1 MTTFIVGAMPLDDE
15 YVRTLIESVPEKDR
29 FIIAC
34 DKGYYYINMAG
45 YSPDLVVGDFDSA
58 DSDLYEQLMRDGKE
72 VIKLNPIKDDTDIEA
87 ALQYAFECTKGDII
101 IIGAIGG
108 RLDHTLGNVALLG
121 MGLNHN
127 RKIYLV
133 DGLNRLQ
140 MIKAPEKITIKKA
153 SQHGKYIS
161 VFPYMGPV
169 SGLTMEGFKYPLSDA
184 TLEGFNTL
192 TVSNEIVDETATIS
206 IGEGYLIICET
217 TD

>member
-15 YVRTLIESVPEKDR
+15 YVRRVIESVPKSER

-58 DSDLYEQLMRDGKE
+58 DGDLYEHLMRDGKE

-87 ALQYAFECTKGDII
+87 ALQYAFESTKGDIVI
-101 IIGAIGG
+101 LGAIGG
-108 RLDHTLGNVALLG
+108 RLDHTLGNISLLG
-121 MGLNHN
+121 MGLKNN
-127 RKIYLV
+127 RKIYLM
-133 DGLNRLQ
+133 DGLNRIQ
-140 MIKAPEKITIKKA
+140 MIQAPNKITLKKA
-153 SQHGKYIS
+153 LQHGKYIS

-169 SGLTMEGFKYPLSDA
+169 AGLTMEGFKYPLSDA

-192 TVSNEIVDETATIS
+192 TVSNEIVDESATIS
-206 IGEGYLIICET
+206 IDKGYLIICET

>member
-1 MTTFIVGAMPLDDE
+1 MTTFIVRAMPLDEE

-58 DSDLYEQLMRDGKE
+58 DGDLYEQLMRDGKE

-87 ALQYAFECTKGDII
+87 ALQYAFESTKGDII

-206 IGEGYLIICET
+206 FGDGYLIICET